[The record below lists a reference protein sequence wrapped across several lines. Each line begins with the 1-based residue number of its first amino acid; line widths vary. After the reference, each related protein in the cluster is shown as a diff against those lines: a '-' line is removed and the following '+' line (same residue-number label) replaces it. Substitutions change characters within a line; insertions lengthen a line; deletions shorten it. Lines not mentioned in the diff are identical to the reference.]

1 MNVSLGEGTGFGNW
15 LAASFLE
22 SVIEY
27 QRMVY
32 SRGSQAMFGLRKRGK
47 DGGKGKTGAS
57 SGKNRNTTARGY
69 SKSPIRTARKLF
81 HGVSICPAEGNVCDA
96 ARNLEGTRFLADDAP
111 MLPLSDCSN
120 PAGCRCKYQHYD
132 DRRTEA
138 RRESDVGLPMKDH
151 PNDARSGPGRRV
163 TDG

>member
-1 MNVSLGEGTGFGNW
+1 
-15 LAASFLE
+15 
-22 SVIEY
+22 
-27 QRMVY
+27 
-32 SRGSQAMFGLRKRGK
+32 MFGLRKRGK
-47 DGGKGKTGAS
+47 GGKTGDKTGSKAGVKTGS
-57 SGKNRNTTARGY
+57 RSTRAATGRGKT
-69 SKSPIRTARKLF
+69 PIRTARKIF
-81 HGVSICPAEGNVCDA
+81 HGVSIHPDEFSTCDA
-96 ARNLEGTRFLADDAP
+96 ARKLKDVRFLADDAP

-151 PNDARSGPGRRV
+151 PEDARDGVGRRV

>member
-1 MNVSLGEGTGFGNW
+1 
-15 LAASFLE
+15 
-22 SVIEY
+22 
-27 QRMVY
+27 
-32 SRGSQAMFGLRKRGK
+32 MFGLRKWGK
-47 DGGKGKTGAS
+47 SGKAAGKTG
-57 SGKNRNTTARGY
+57 GKTGGKTSKKTGKPGAKAAGARRKSAWSNPSR
-69 SKSPIRTARKLF
+69 SKTPIRTARKLF
-81 HGVSICPAEGNVCDA
+81 HGVSIHADGLGACEA
-96 ARNLEGTRFLADDAP
+96 ARSLEKVRFLADEAP

-151 PNDARSGPGRRV
+151 PNDARTGVGRRV